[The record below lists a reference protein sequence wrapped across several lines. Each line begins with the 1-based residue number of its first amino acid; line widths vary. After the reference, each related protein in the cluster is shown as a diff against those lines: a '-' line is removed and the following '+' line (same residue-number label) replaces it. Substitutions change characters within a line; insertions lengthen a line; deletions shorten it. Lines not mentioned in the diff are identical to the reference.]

1 MSFLYPHV
9 LWGLVLPLLIAA
21 AALFRHRRAGAA
33 WRRLVS
39 PAHEKALVTQRAP
52 WHRLCSGICGLLAF
66 TLLLVALARPIKGY
80 SEAGATAASR
90 NLLLALDISRSMETQ
105 DVKPSRL
112 EEARAA
118 AYELIDALPED
129 KIGLIVFS
137 GEADLVVPLTYDH
150 TALRDALEQVDRG
163 WAGSGGTDFN
173 KVLRKAMQDFE
184 RSAPDGT
191 NALVLLSDGE
201 DTTDNRKDITEEAKD
216 KHLLVIAV
224 GIGTEAGGAIP
235 DPEGDNGLWQ
245 DADGKHVISK
255 LDEESLRRFATATG
269 GDYFRMTG
277 HSDLAD
283 FARRA
288 VRKLA
293 RHEEEFSVNK
303 VPNDLFAPFAAAA
316 LLLLIAAILC
326 GTDWRLPRRGL
337 PLLALLPLLFAGQAQ
352 AVVRDSSLRH
362 YREATMLKSL
372 NGEEAKEHFSCALL
386 DSDPALQ
393 ATALCGIGNTNTQA
407 TLAKLKELYKPAESP
422 DDDPDAPAKQ
432 QQGPTLEQL
441 RGIVTELK
449 EDITS
454 YAAALKLQPE
464 LRPAAVNKART
475 EELIRV
481 LEEEIKRQEEQQS
494 QQQQENQDNQDQQ
507 NDQNQQDNQDKQDQQ
522 QDEQNDDKQDGQDR
536 ENPQNDKQ
544 DNPQDKND
552 KQDEQQNDKQNQQ
565 NDPQQNPQDENDKQN
580 EPQNSQNQQQEQQQ
594 QDKDEQSAP
603 EPNPENKKEKAEQ
616 RAASILQMHLD
627 EEDGSPIPHAE
638 LPARPPKKDY

>member
-21 AALFRHRRAGAA
+21 AAMLRHRRAGAA
-33 WRRLVS
+33 WRKLVS

-52 WHRLCSGICGLLAF
+52 WHRLCSGVCGLLAF
-66 TLLLVALARPIKGY
+66 ALLIIALARPINGY

-150 TALRDALEQVDRG
+150 TALRDALEQVERN
-163 WAGSGGTDFN
+163 WAGTGGTDFN

-201 DTTDNRKDITEEAKD
+201 DTTDNRKDITEEAKE
-216 KHLLVIAV
+216 KHLLVITV

-255 LDEESLRRFATATG
+255 LDEESLRRFASATG

-277 HSDLAD
+277 HADLTD

-303 VPNDLFAPFAAAA
+303 VPNDLFAFFAAAA
-316 LLLLIAAILC
+316 LLLIIAAILC

-337 PLLALLPLLFAGQAQ
+337 TLLALIAFLGTGQAR
-352 AVVRDSSLRH
+352 AVVRESSLRH
-362 YREATMLKSL
+362 YRHAQLTQSL
-372 NGEEAKEHFSCALL
+372 NGEEAKEHYSHALL
-386 DSDPALQ
+386 DNDSAMQ
-393 ATALCGIGNTNTQA
+393 ATALCGIGNINTQA

-432 QQGPTLEQL
+432 PQGPSLEQL
-441 RGIVTELK
+441 RGIVSELK

-464 LRPAAVNKART
+464 LHPAAVNKART
-475 EELIRV
+475 EELIRR
-481 LEEEIKRQEEQQS
+481 LEEEIKRQEEQQN
-494 QQQQENQDNQDQQ
+494 QQQQDNQDDQNKQDKQDNQDQQ
-507 NDQNQQDNQDKQDQQ
+507 
-522 QDEQNDDKQDGQDR
+522 QDEPNDDKQDGQNQDS
-536 ENPQNDKQ
+536 PQDDKQ
-544 DNPQDKND
+544 DTPQDKND
-552 KQDEQQNDKQNQQ
+552 KQDEQQDDKQNQQ
-565 NDPQQNPQDENDKQN
+565 NDPQQNPQDENDKQD
-580 EPQNSQNQQQEQQQ
+580 EPQNPQNQQEQQP
-594 QDKDEQSAP
+594 QDQGGQPAP
-603 EPNPENKKEKAEQ
+603 EPNPENEKEKAEQ

-627 EEDGSPIPHAE
+627 EEEGSPIPHAE
-638 LPARPPKKDY
+638 PSSRPPKKDY

>member
-9 LWGLVLPLLIAA
+9 LWALVLPLLIAA
-21 AALFRHRRAGAA
+21 AALLRHRRAGAA
-33 WRRLVS
+33 WRKLVS
-39 PAHEKALVTQRAP
+39 PAHEKMLVTQRAP

-66 TLLLVALARPIKGY
+66 ALLLIALARPISGY

-150 TALRDALEQVDRG
+150 TALRDALEQVERN
-163 WAGSGGTDFN
+163 WAGTGGTDFN

-201 DTTDNRKDITEEAKD
+201 DTTDNRKDITEEAKE
-216 KHLLVIAV
+216 KHLLVITV

-277 HSDLAD
+277 HADLAD

-303 VPNDLFAPFAAAA
+303 VPNDLFAFFAAAA

-337 PLLALLPLLFAGQAQ
+337 PLLALFILLGAGQAQ
-352 AVVRDSSLRH
+352 ALVRETSLNH
-362 YREATMLKSL
+362 YQMGSTLKSL
-372 NGEEAKEHFSCALL
+372 NGEEAKEHFSQALL
-386 DSDPALQ
+386 DRDPAMQ
-393 ATALCGIGNTNTQA
+393 ATALCGIGNINTQA
-407 TLAKLKELYKPAESP
+407 TLAKLKELYQPAESP

-432 QQGPTLEQL
+432 PQGPSLEQL

-475 EELIRV
+475 EELIRL
-481 LEEEIKRQEEQQS
+481 LEEEIKRQEEQQK
-494 QQQQENQDNQDQQ
+494 QQQQDNQDNQDQQ
-507 NDQNQQDNQDKQDQQ
+507 NDQQQQDNQDNQDRQ
-522 QDEQNDDKQDGQDR
+522 QDEQNDDTQDGQNQ
-536 ENPQNDKQ
+536 ENPQDDKQ

-552 KQDEQQNDKQNQQ
+552 KQDEQQDDKQNQQ
-565 NDPQQNPQDENDKQN
+565 NDPQQNPQDENDKQD
-580 EPQNSQNQQQEQQQ
+580 EQQNPQNQQQEQQQ

-603 EPNPENKKEKAEQ
+603 EPKPENEKEKAQQ